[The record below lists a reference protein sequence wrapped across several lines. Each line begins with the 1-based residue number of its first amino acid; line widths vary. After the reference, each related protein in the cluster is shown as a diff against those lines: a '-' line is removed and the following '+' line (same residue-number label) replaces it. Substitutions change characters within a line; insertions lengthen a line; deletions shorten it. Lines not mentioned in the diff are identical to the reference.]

1 MHLRAL
7 GERCAQLPQVHL
19 SSPKNACHSDDLD
32 YLTRVIGYMKRVS
45 NFSAARQQ
53 EAERRY
59 YGNMK
64 PAAGGAKTP
73 GQQGAHPQEGPH
85 PQREPFAQKESAH
98 QKSSPAQEAV

>member
-1 MHLRAL
+1 MKECPR
-7 GERCAQLPQVHL
+7 
-19 SSPKNACHSDDLD
+19 CHSTNLD
-32 YLTRVIGYMKRVS
+32 YLTRVIGYMKRIS
-45 NFSAARQQ
+45 NFSQARQQ
-53 EAERRY
+53 EAARRY
-59 YGNMK
+59 YNRLK

>member
-1 MHLRAL
+1 M
-7 GERCAQLPQVHL
+7 
-19 SSPKNACHSDDLD
+19 
-32 YLTRVIGYMKRVS
+32 IGYMKRVS

-64 PAAGGAKTP
+64 PAAGSTETP
-73 GQQGAHPQEGPH
+73 GQQGAHPQ
-85 PQREPFAQKESAH
+85 QEPFAQKEPAG